1 MPRRVQLAPVSGK
14 VSELVDVF
22 CKITGVPK
30 GVESTV
36 PQRDF
41 QDRNASGDLEGPC
54 GPCVDGRG
62 LEKSLGLPLDE
73 SNVRDS
79 IVFHALI
86 RMRSLRSENS
96 IILQACLRESTFSDR
111 GGSGFGCI
119 KELNSRRDSIGYA
132 TSI

>member
-1 MPRRVQLAPVSGK
+1 MKRRVVEAMPRRVQLAPVSGK

-54 GPCVDGRG
+54 GPCVDGR
-62 LEKSLGLPLDE
+62 LFKPW
-73 SNVRDS
+73 
-79 IVFHALI
+79 
-86 RMRSLRSENS
+86 
-96 IILQACLRESTFSDR
+96 
-111 GGSGFGCI
+111 
-119 KELNSRRDSIGYA
+119 
-132 TSI
+132 TSS